1 MKLCGNQ
8 IDRES
13 SKNGARSFGKS
24 SQPGASRQTTPNA
37 SAEVVI
43 DTDREIGTILVL
55 HRPRRKSLPTE
66 TTEEMQASLAHAR
79 QSAVL
84 AERHRLAGEIHD
96 GLAQF
101 FTGISMQLCVVKEEL
116 SSKEGNLLSN
126 IQRAIELANSGLA
139 EARRCTANLRLSIV
153 DEAGLAVALRRLVDR
168 SSVPGRLR
176 CDLRSDKIPEN
187 GLPPKV
193 QHELLRIA
201 QEAIHNAVRHANPNL
216 IVVTLRWDP
225 PNLVLQVNDNG
236 SGISAAR
243 SEKNEGF
250 GLGNMRARASEIDSR
265 FEIQTAVGHGTTII
279 VTVPIGRFFERPKF
293 CPEPFSDQKFV
304 TRFSTTT

>member
-8 IDRES
+8 IERENPM
-13 SKNGARSFGKS
+13 NGNRRFGKS
-24 SQPGASRQTTPNA
+24 SQPGTLNRLASNVSTD
-37 SAEVVI
+37 VVV
-43 DTDREIGTILVL
+43 DTDPEIETILVV
-55 HRPRRKSLPTE
+55 HRPRRKSLVAE
-66 TTEEMQASLAHAR
+66 TTEEVQATLAHAR

-84 AERHRLAGEIHD
+84 AERNRLAGEIHD

-101 FTGISMQLCVVKEEL
+101 FTGISMQLSAAREEL
-116 SSKEGNLLSN
+116 SSKEGDPLCS
-126 IQRAIELANSGLA
+126 IQRAIELANFGLA
-139 EARRCTANLRLSIV
+139 EARRCTANLRLGIV
-153 DEAGLAVALRRLVDR
+153 EESGLAVALRHLVER

-187 GLPPKV
+187 SLAPKV

-201 QEAIHNAVRHANPNL
+201 QEAIHNAVRHANPDL

-243 SEKNEGF
+243 LEKNEGF

-265 FEIQTAVGHGTTII
+265 FEIQTAVDHGTTII

-304 TRFSTTT
+304 TRFTTTT